1 MNRAI
6 AILLAGLLAVG
17 VLLDPY
23 TFRHTASDFV
33 EPAPWWQVTLGLA
46 DAALLLCTGMLLL
59 RRLPLAAFWVAG
71 AELLYALTLG
81 VLFVARDGVARF
93 VAGFGAE
100 EYLTLYL
107 ATIALRVV
115 LLLLTSTLRSASRP
129 AVA

>member
-6 AILLAGLLAVG
+6 GIFLAGLLAVG

-23 TFRHTASDFV
+23 TLRHTASDYI
-33 EPAPWWQVTLGLA
+33 EPAPWWQMTLGLA
-46 DAALLLCTGMLLL
+46 DAAFLVCVAMLLL

-71 AELLYALTLG
+71 AELLYALVLG
-81 VLFVARDGVARF
+81 IVFVARDGVSRF

-100 EYLTLYL
+100 EYLALYL
-107 ATIALRVV
+107 ATIALRLV
-115 LLLLTSTLRSASRP
+115 LLFVTSALRSASRR